1 VRASG
6 PPEDESFA
14 TLEAAATKVGVG
26 SGPKQVQVAVL
37 DDSKSPSQPSSLSP
51 SPLSPTPSPLIATPN
66 SGSQPH
72 SMLTPSSGFVAAD
85 ISTSFPR
92 SRSHEYTT
100 SRKQLVPPP
109 PKLTSSSWEIR
120 RLMIVITIVLLA
132 IATYLLVRPR

>member
-1 VRASG
+1 
-6 PPEDESFA
+6 
-14 TLEAAATKVGVG
+14 
-26 SGPKQVQVAVL
+26 
-37 DDSKSPSQPSSLSP
+37 
-51 SPLSPTPSPLIATPN
+51 
-66 SGSQPH
+66 
-72 SMLTPSSGFVAAD
+72 MLTPSSGFVAAD

-100 SRKQLVPPP
+100 SRRQLVPPPP

>member
-1 VRASG
+1 M
-6 PPEDESFA
+6 ESFA

-26 SGPKQVQVAVL
+26 SGPKQVQGAVL

-51 SPLSPTPSPLIATPN
+51 SPLSPSSLLPTPT

-100 SRKQLVPPP
+100 SRRQLAPP
-109 PKLTSSSWEIR
+109 PKLTASAWEIR